1 MLTADSLL
9 RMPQKGHIRFAGRK
23 SVPVL
28 LLQREASGVLL
39 ELTSRLS
46 RSSLATHTQSEGGA
60 REPRPF
66 APLERFTWPHSVN
79 ASANNFASESR
90 PAPTASAPSALQ
102 VLPVQNS
109 GSESAVRE
117 TAFSRVTRGIN
128 RSKISGGRHPI
139 LRARNPL
146 SCSASVA

>member
-66 APLERFTWPHSVN
+66 APLERFAWPH
-79 ASANNFASESR
+79 
-90 PAPTASAPSALQ
+90 
-102 VLPVQNS
+102 
-109 GSESAVRE
+109 
-117 TAFSRVTRGIN
+117 FSQRFR
-128 RSKISGGRHPI
+128 K
-139 LRARNPL
+139 
-146 SCSASVA
+146 

>member
-9 RMPQKGHIRFAGRK
+9 RMPHRKGASALQAGKAFPSSCCRGR
-23 SVPVL
+23 
-28 LLQREASGVLL
+28 QSGVLL

-60 REPRPF
+60 REPDLL
-66 APLERFTWPHSVN
+66 PLSSDLLGPSN
-79 ASANNFASESR
+79 ASANNFVFESR

-117 TAFSRVTRGIN
+117 AAFS
-128 RSKISGGRHPI
+128 GREPKH
-139 LRARNPL
+139 PL
-146 SCSASVA
+146 SEWLMTCACAGEARGR

>member
-9 RMPQKGHIRFAGRK
+9 RMLQKGHIRFAGRK

-60 REPRPF
+60 REPDLL
-66 APLERFTWPHSVN
+66 PLSSDLLGPSN
-79 ASANNFASESR
+79 ASANNFVSES
-90 PAPTASAPSALQ
+90 
-102 VLPVQNS
+102 N
-109 GSESAVRE
+109 
-117 TAFSRVTRGIN
+117 FDSRWMY
-128 RSKISGGRHPI
+128 
-139 LRARNPL
+139 
-146 SCSASVA
+146 

>member
-60 REPRPF
+60 REPDLL
-66 APLERFTWPHSVN
+66 PLSSDLLDPISVN
-79 ASANNFASESR
+79 ASANNFVSESR

-117 TAFSRVTRGIN
+117 AAFS
-128 RSKISGGRHPI
+128 GREPK
-139 LRARNPL
+139 LPL
-146 SCSASVA
+146 SEWLMTCACAGEARGR